1 MAAMALPSTIEQ
13 LHELLDRAVQD
24 FIASGAVAQF
34 TADTRQSEWNLTQHL
49 ATAIEDYLPELRKD
63 VDLIKPG
70 AGLRRPD
77 IVFHIANT
85 HRSNFLAIELKKDGS
100 ARAVLADVVKIRR
113 YWFAA
118 PYRYSFGAAI
128 NLRSDNTFEIRV
140 LANPNRR
147 RPVLRRR

>member
-1 MAAMALPSTIEQ
+1 MALPSTVEQ
-13 LHELLDRAVQD
+13 LRELLDRAVHD
-24 FIASGAVAQF
+24 LIASGAMAEF
-34 TADTRQSEWNLTQHL
+34 TAATRQSEWNLTQHL
-49 ATAIEDYLPELRKD
+49 ATAIEGYLPELRKD
-63 VDLIKPG
+63 VDLIKPA

-77 IVFHIANT
+77 IVFHVAKT
-85 HRSNFLAIELKKDGS
+85 HRANFLAIELKKDGS
-100 ARAVLADVVKIRR
+100 ARAVLADVAKIRR

-147 RPVLRRR
+147 RIPRRR